1 MKRWM
6 SLLLAAVLALS
17 LAGCSKEQSEP
28 EQTSA
33 QTEQQQTEEPEETQQ
48 ASETEPT
55 EEPEQPEEQ
64 PAEEPAADEEQSA
77 EEPAANEEQPAEQS
91 TETEQPAEQSTETET
106 EQSTE
111 GTAEA
116 ESSEA
121 GAQSSLLVA
130 YFSYAENAALPD
142 DVDAS
147 ASASIQPWNG
157 ALTGNTGVVADM
169 IAQATGADL
178 FSIRTVEQYPDTY
191 DATIDQGQ
199 QEQSDGARPELA
211 THLENLDSYDTI
223 FLGFPNWWGDMPM
236 AVYTFLDEVD
246 LSGKSVIPFVTS
258 GGSGFSNTI
267 STIQQMEPKA
277 TVQEG
282 LSIGASS
289 ATGAQQQV
297 ESWLS
302 ELGLA

>member
-17 LAGCSKEQSEP
+17 LAGCSEEQSEP

-64 PAEEPAADEEQSA
+64 PAEEPAADEEQST
-77 EEPAANEEQPAEQS
+77 EEPVAGEEQPAE
-91 TETEQPAEQSTETET
+91 ESTETET

-121 GAQSSLLVA
+121 AAQSSLLVA

-191 DATIDQGQ
+191 DATLDQGQ

-246 LSGKSVIPFVTS
+246 LSGKTVIPFVTS
-258 GGSGFSNTI
+258 GGSGFSNSI
-267 STIQQMEPKA
+267 STIQQMEPQA

-282 LSIGASS
+282 LSISGSS

>member
-17 LAGCSKEQSEP
+17 LAGCSEEQSEP

-33 QTEQQQTEEPEETQQ
+33 QTEQQQTEETGETQQ

-55 EEPEQPEEQ
+55 EETEQPEEQ
-64 PAEEPAADEEQSA
+64 PAEEPAADEEQSI
-77 EEPAANEEQPAEQS
+77 EEPVAGEEQPAE
-91 TETEQPAEQSTETET
+91 ESTETET

-246 LSGKSVIPFVTS
+246 LSGKTVIPFVTS

-267 STIQQMEPKA
+267 STIQQMEPQA

>member
-17 LAGCSKEQSEP
+17 LAGCSEEQSEP

-64 PAEEPAADEEQSA
+64 PAEEPAADEEQST
-77 EEPAANEEQPAEQS
+77 EEPVAGEEQPAE
-91 TETEQPAEQSTETET
+91 ESTETET

-121 GAQSSLLVA
+121 AAQSSLLVA

-157 ALTGNTGVVADM
+157 VLTGNTGVVADM

-246 LSGKSVIPFVTS
+246 LSGKTVIPFVTS

-267 STIQQMEPKA
+267 STIQQMEPQA

>member
-6 SLLLAAVLALS
+6 SLLLAAVLALL
-17 LAGCSKEQSEP
+17 LAGCSEEQSEP

-64 PAEEPAADEEQSA
+64 PAEEPAADEEQST
-77 EEPAANEEQPAEQS
+77 EEPVAGEEQPAE
-91 TETEQPAEQSTETET
+91 ESTETET

-121 GAQSSLLVA
+121 AAQSSLLVA

-246 LSGKSVIPFVTS
+246 LSGKTVIPFVTS

-267 STIQQMEPKA
+267 STIQEMEPQA

>member
-17 LAGCSKEQSEP
+17 LAGCSEEQSEP

-64 PAEEPAADEEQSA
+64 PAEEPAADEEQST
-77 EEPAANEEQPAEQS
+77 EEPVAGEEQPAE
-91 TETEQPAEQSTETET
+91 ESTETET

-191 DATIDQGQ
+191 DATLDQGQ
-199 QEQSDGARPELA
+199 QEQSEGARPELA

-246 LSGKSVIPFVTS
+246 LSGKTVIPFVTS

-267 STIQQMEPKA
+267 STIQQMEPQA

>member
-17 LAGCSKEQSEP
+17 LAGCSEEQSEP

-33 QTEQQQTEEPEETQQ
+33 QTEQQQTEETEETQQ

-64 PAEEPAADEEQSA
+64 PAEEPAADEEQST
-77 EEPAANEEQPAEQS
+77 EEPAAGEEQPAE
-91 TETEQPAEQSTETET
+91 ESTETET

-246 LSGKSVIPFVTS
+246 LSGKTVIPFVTS

-267 STIQQMEPKA
+267 STIQQMEPQA

>member
-17 LAGCSKEQSEP
+17 VAGCSEEQSEP

-33 QTEQQQTEEPEETQQ
+33 QTEQQQTEETEETQQ

-64 PAEEPAADEEQSA
+64 PAEEPAADEEQSTEEPVAGEEQSA
-77 EEPAANEEQPAEQS
+77 EE
-91 TETEQPAEQSTETET
+91 STETET

-121 GAQSSLLVA
+121 AAQSSLLVA

-157 ALTGNTGVVADM
+157 TLTGNTGVVADM

-191 DATIDQGQ
+191 DATLDQGQ

-246 LSGKSVIPFVTS
+246 LSGKTVIPFVTS

-267 STIQQMEPKA
+267 STIQQMEPQA

>member
-17 LAGCSKEQSEP
+17 VAGCSEEQSEP

-33 QTEQQQTEEPEETQQ
+33 QTEQQQTEETEETQQ

-64 PAEEPAADEEQSA
+64 PAEEPAADEEQSTEEPVAGEEQSA
-77 EEPAANEEQPAEQS
+77 EE
-91 TETEQPAEQSTETET
+91 STETET

-121 GAQSSLLVA
+121 AAQSSLLVA

-191 DATIDQGQ
+191 DATLDQGQ

-246 LSGKSVIPFVTS
+246 LSGKTVIPFVTS

-267 STIQQMEPKA
+267 STIQQMEPQA

>member
-17 LAGCSKEQSEP
+17 LAGCSEEQSEP

-55 EEPEQPEEQ
+55 EETEQPEEQ
-64 PAEEPAADEEQSA
+64 PAEEPAADEEQST
-77 EEPAANEEQPAEQS
+77 EEPVAGEEQPAEES
-91 TETEQPAEQSTETET
+91 TEIET

-121 GAQSSLLVA
+121 AAQSSLLVA

-246 LSGKSVIPFVTS
+246 LSGKTVIPFVTS

-267 STIQQMEPKA
+267 STIQQMEPQA

>member
-17 LAGCSKEQSEP
+17 LAGCSEEQSEP

-33 QTEQQQTEEPEETQQ
+33 QTEQQQTEETEETQQ

-64 PAEEPAADEEQSA
+64 PAEEPAADEEQSTEEPVAGEEQSA
-77 EEPAANEEQPAEQS
+77 EE
-91 TETEQPAEQSTETET
+91 STETET

-121 GAQSSLLVA
+121 GAQSNLLVA

-246 LSGKSVIPFVTS
+246 LSGKTVIPFVTS

-267 STIQQMEPKA
+267 STIQQMEPQA

>member
-17 LAGCSKEQSEP
+17 LAGCSEEQSEP

-33 QTEQQQTEEPEETQQ
+33 QTEQQQTEETEETQQ

-55 EEPEQPEEQ
+55 EETEQPEEQ
-64 PAEEPAADEEQSA
+64 PAEEPAADEEQPA
-77 EEPAANEEQPAEQS
+77 EEPIAGEEQPAE
-91 TETEQPAEQSTETET
+91 ESTETET

-121 GAQSSLLVA
+121 AAQSSLLVA

-178 FSIRTVEQYPDTY
+178 FSIRPVEQYPATY

-236 AVYTFLDEVD
+236 AVYSFLDEVD
-246 LSGKSVIPFVTS
+246 LSGKTVIPFVTS

-267 STIQQMEPKA
+267 STIQQMDPQA

>member
-17 LAGCSKEQSEP
+17 VAGCSEEQSEP

-64 PAEEPAADEEQSA
+64 PAEEPAADEEQST
-77 EEPAANEEQPAEQS
+77 EEPVAGEEQPAE
-91 TETEQPAEQSTETET
+91 ESTETET

-191 DATIDQGQ
+191 DATLDQGQ

-211 THLENLDSYDTI
+211 THLENLGSYDTI

-246 LSGKSVIPFVTS
+246 LSGKTVIPFVTS

-267 STIQQMEPKA
+267 STIQQMEPQA

>member
-17 LAGCSKEQSEP
+17 LAGCSEEQSEP

-33 QTEQQQTEEPEETQQ
+33 QTEQQQTEETGETQQ

-55 EEPEQPEEQ
+55 EETEQPEEQ
-64 PAEEPAADEEQSA
+64 PAEEPAADEEQST
-77 EEPAANEEQPAEQS
+77 EEAVAGEEQPAEES
-91 TETEQPAEQSTETET
+91 TGTET

-121 GAQSSLLVA
+121 AAQSSLLVA

-236 AVYTFLDEVD
+236 AVYSFLDEVD
-246 LSGKSVIPFVTS
+246 LSGKTVIPFVTS

-267 STIQQMEPKA
+267 STIQQMEPQA

>member
-17 LAGCSKEQSEP
+17 LAGCSEEQSEP

-33 QTEQQQTEEPEETQQ
+33 QTEQQQTEETGETQQ

-64 PAEEPAADEEQSA
+64 PAEEPAADEEQST
-77 EEPAANEEQPAEQS
+77 EEPVAGEEQPAE
-91 TETEQPAEQSTETET
+91 ESTETET

-199 QEQSDGARPELA
+199 QERSEGARPELA

-246 LSGKSVIPFVTS
+246 LSGKTVIPFVTS

-267 STIQQMEPKA
+267 STIQQMEPQA

-282 LSIGASS
+282 LSISGSS

>member
-17 LAGCSKEQSEP
+17 LAGCSEEQSEP

-33 QTEQQQTEEPEETQQ
+33 QTEQQQTEETEETQQ

-55 EEPEQPEEQ
+55 EETEQPEEQ

-77 EEPAANEEQPAEQS
+77 EEPVAGEEQSAE
-91 TETEQPAEQSTETET
+91 ESTETET

-121 GAQSSLLVA
+121 AAQSSLLVA

-246 LSGKSVIPFVTS
+246 LSGKTVIPFVTS

-267 STIQQMEPKA
+267 STIQQMEPQA

>member
-17 LAGCSKEQSEP
+17 LAGCSEEQSEP

-33 QTEQQQTEEPEETQQ
+33 QTEQQQTEETEETQQ

-64 PAEEPAADEEQSA
+64 PAEEPAADEEQST
-77 EEPAANEEQPAEQS
+77 EEPVVGEEQPAE
-91 TETEQPAEQSTETET
+91 ESTETET

-191 DATIDQGQ
+191 DATLDQGQ

-236 AVYTFLDEVD
+236 AVYSFLDEVD
-246 LSGKSVIPFVTS
+246 LSGKTVIPFVTS

-267 STIQQMEPKA
+267 STIQQMEPQA

>member
-17 LAGCSKEQSEP
+17 LAGCSEEQSEP

-33 QTEQQQTEEPEETQQ
+33 QTEQQQTEETEETQQ

-77 EEPAANEEQPAEQS
+77 EEPVADEEQPAE
-91 TETEQPAEQSTETET
+91 ESTETET

-157 ALTGNTGVVADM
+157 TLTGNTGVVADM

-178 FSIRTVEQYPDTY
+178 FSIQTVEQYPDTY

-246 LSGKSVIPFVTS
+246 LSGKTVIPFVTS

-267 STIQQMEPKA
+267 STIQQMEPQA

>member
-17 LAGCSKEQSEP
+17 LAGCSEEQSEP

-33 QTEQQQTEEPEETQQ
+33 QIEQQQTEEPEETQQ

-64 PAEEPAADEEQSA
+64 PAEEPAADEEQSTEEPVAGEEQLA
-77 EEPAANEEQPAEQS
+77 EE
-91 TETEQPAEQSTETET
+91 STETET

-147 ASASIQPWNG
+147 ASASIQPWNS

-211 THLENLDSYDTI
+211 THLENLGSYDTI

-246 LSGKSVIPFVTS
+246 LSGKTVIPFVTS

-267 STIQQMEPKA
+267 STIQQMEPQA

>member
-17 LAGCSKEQSEP
+17 LAGCSEEQSEP

-33 QTEQQQTEEPEETQQ
+33 QTEQQQTEETGETQQ

-55 EEPEQPEEQ
+55 EETEQPEEQ
-64 PAEEPAADEEQSA
+64 PAEEPAADEEQST
-77 EEPAANEEQPAEQS
+77 EEPVAGEEQPAE
-91 TETEQPAEQSTETET
+91 ESTETET

-191 DATIDQGQ
+191 DATLDQGQ

-246 LSGKSVIPFVTS
+246 LSGKTVIPFVTS

-267 STIQQMEPKA
+267 STIQQMEPQA

-282 LSIGASS
+282 LSISGSS

>member
-17 LAGCSKEQSEP
+17 VAGCSEEQSEP

-64 PAEEPAADEEQSA
+64 PAEEPAADEEQST
-77 EEPAANEEQPAEQS
+77 EEPVAGEEQPAEES
-91 TETEQPAEQSTETET
+91 TGTET

-121 GAQSSLLVA
+121 AAQSSLLVA

-191 DATIDQGQ
+191 DATLDQGQ

-246 LSGKSVIPFVTS
+246 LSGKTVIPFVTS

-267 STIQQMEPKA
+267 STIQQMEPQA

>member
-17 LAGCSKEQSEP
+17 LAGCSEEQSEP

-33 QTEQQQTEEPEETQQ
+33 QTEQQQTEEPEESQQ

-64 PAEEPAADEEQSA
+64 PAEEPAADEEQST
-77 EEPAANEEQPAEQS
+77 EEPVAGEEQPAE
-91 TETEQPAEQSTETET
+91 ESTETET

-121 GAQSSLLVA
+121 AAQSSLLVA

-191 DATIDQGQ
+191 DATLDQGQ
-199 QEQSDGARPELA
+199 QEQSEGARPELA

-246 LSGKSVIPFVTS
+246 LSGKTVIPFVTS

-267 STIQQMEPKA
+267 STIQQMEPQA

-282 LSIGASS
+282 LSISGSS

>member
-17 LAGCSKEQSEP
+17 LAGCSEEQSEP

-33 QTEQQQTEEPEETQQ
+33 QTEQQQTEETEETQQ

-55 EEPEQPEEQ
+55 EETEQPEEQ
-64 PAEEPAADEEQSA
+64 PAEEPAADEEQPA
-77 EEPAANEEQPAEQS
+77 EEPVAGEEQPAEES
-91 TETEQPAEQSTETET
+91 TETES

-121 GAQSSLLVA
+121 AAQSNLLVA

-191 DATIDQGQ
+191 DATLDQGQ

-246 LSGKSVIPFVTS
+246 LSGKTVIPFVTS
-258 GGSGFSNTI
+258 GGSGFSNSI
-267 STIQQMEPKA
+267 STIQQMEPQA

>member
-17 LAGCSKEQSEP
+17 LAGCSEEQSEP

-33 QTEQQQTEEPEETQQ
+33 QTEQQQTEETEETQQ
-48 ASETEPT
+48 ASETAPT

-64 PAEEPAADEEQSA
+64 PAEEPAADEEQSTEEPVAGEEQSA
-77 EEPAANEEQPAEQS
+77 EE
-91 TETEQPAEQSTETET
+91 STETET

-157 ALTGNTGVVADM
+157 TLTGNTGVVADM

-236 AVYTFLDEVD
+236 AVYTFLDGVD
-246 LSGKSVIPFVTS
+246 LSGKTVIPFVTS

-267 STIQQMEPKA
+267 STIQEMEPQA

>member
-17 LAGCSKEQSEP
+17 LAGCSEEQSEP
-28 EQTSA
+28 KQTSA

-64 PAEEPAADEEQSA
+64 PAEEPAADEEQST
-77 EEPAANEEQPAEQS
+77 EEPVAGEEQPAE
-91 TETEQPAEQSTETET
+91 ESTETET

-121 GAQSSLLVA
+121 AAQSSLLVA

-246 LSGKSVIPFVTS
+246 LSGKTVIPFVTS

-267 STIQQMEPKA
+267 STIQQMEPQA

>member
-1 MKRWM
+1 M
-6 SLLLAAVLALS
+6 ALS
-17 LAGCSKEQSEP
+17 LAGCSVEQSEP

-33 QTEQQQTEEPEETQQ
+33 QTEQQQTEETEETQQ

-55 EEPEQPEEQ
+55 EETEQPEEQ
-64 PAEEPAADEEQSA
+64 PAEEPAADEEQST
-77 EEPAANEEQPAEQS
+77 EEPVAGEEQPAE
-91 TETEQPAEQSTETET
+91 ESTETET

-121 GAQSSLLVA
+121 AAQSSLLVA

-191 DATIDQGQ
+191 DATLDQGQ

-246 LSGKSVIPFVTS
+246 LSGKTVIPFVTS

-267 STIQQMEPKA
+267 STIQEMEPQA

>member
-17 LAGCSKEQSEP
+17 LAGCSEEQSEP

-33 QTEQQQTEEPEETQQ
+33 QTEQQQTEETGETQQ

-55 EEPEQPEEQ
+55 EETEQPEEQ
-64 PAEEPAADEEQSA
+64 PAEEPAADEEQSTEEPVAGEEQSA
-77 EEPAANEEQPAEQS
+77 EE
-91 TETEQPAEQSTETET
+91 STETET

-121 GAQSSLLVA
+121 AAQSSLLVA

-246 LSGKSVIPFVTS
+246 LSGKTVIPFITS

-267 STIQQMEPKA
+267 STIQQMEPQA

>member
-17 LAGCSKEQSEP
+17 LAGCSEEQSEP

-55 EEPEQPEEQ
+55 EETEQPEEQ
-64 PAEEPAADEEQSA
+64 PAEEPAADEEQST
-77 EEPAANEEQPAEQS
+77 EEPVAGEEQPAE
-91 TETEQPAEQSTETET
+91 ESTETET

-157 ALTGNTGVVADM
+157 AHTGNTGVVADM

-191 DATIDQGQ
+191 DATLDQGQ

-211 THLENLDSYDTI
+211 THLENLGSYDTI

-246 LSGKSVIPFVTS
+246 LSGKTVIPFVTS

-267 STIQQMEPKA
+267 STIQQMEPQA

>member
-17 LAGCSKEQSEP
+17 LAGCSEEQSEP

-33 QTEQQQTEEPEETQQ
+33 QTGQQQTEETEETQQ

-64 PAEEPAADEEQSA
+64 PAEEPAADEEQST
-77 EEPAANEEQPAEQS
+77 EEPAADEEQSAE
-91 TETEQPAEQSTETET
+91 ESTETET

-121 GAQSSLLVA
+121 AAQSSLLVA

-157 ALTGNTGVVADM
+157 VLTGNTGVVADM

-178 FSIRTVEQYPDTY
+178 FSIRTVEQYPNTY

-246 LSGKSVIPFVTS
+246 LSGKTVIPFVTS

-267 STIQQMEPKA
+267 STIQQMEPQA

>member
-6 SLLLAAVLALS
+6 SLLLAAVFALS
-17 LAGCSKEQSEP
+17 LAGCSEEQSEP

-33 QTEQQQTEEPEETQQ
+33 QTGQQQTEETEETQQ

-77 EEPAANEEQPAEQS
+77 EEPVAGEEQSAE
-91 TETEQPAEQSTETET
+91 ESTETET

-246 LSGKSVIPFVTS
+246 LSGKTVIPFVTS

-267 STIQQMEPKA
+267 STIQEMEPQA

>member
-17 LAGCSKEQSEP
+17 VAGCSEEQSEP

-64 PAEEPAADEEQSA
+64 PAEEPAADEEQST
-77 EEPAANEEQPAEQS
+77 EEPVAGEEQPAE
-91 TETEQPAEQSTETET
+91 ESTETET

-191 DATIDQGQ
+191 DATLDQGR
-199 QEQSDGARPELA
+199 QEQSDGARPERA

-246 LSGKSVIPFVTS
+246 LSGKTVIPFVTS

-267 STIQQMEPKA
+267 STIQQMEPQA

>member
-17 LAGCSKEQSEP
+17 LAGCSEEQSEP

-55 EEPEQPEEQ
+55 EETEQPEEQ
-64 PAEEPAADEEQSA
+64 PAEEPAADEEQST
-77 EEPAANEEQPAEQS
+77 EEPVAGEEQPAE
-91 TETEQPAEQSTETET
+91 ESTETET

-121 GAQSSLLVA
+121 AAQSSLLVA

-199 QEQSDGARPELA
+199 QEQSEGARPELA

-246 LSGKSVIPFVTS
+246 LSGKTVIPFVTS

-267 STIQQMEPKA
+267 STIQQMEPQA

>member
-17 LAGCSKEQSEP
+17 VAGCSEEQSEP

-33 QTEQQQTEEPEETQQ
+33 QTEQQQTEETEETQQ

-64 PAEEPAADEEQSA
+64 PAEEPAADEEQST
-77 EEPAANEEQPAEQS
+77 EEPAADEEQSAE
-91 TETEQPAEQSTETET
+91 ESTETET

-191 DATIDQGQ
+191 DATLDQGQ

-246 LSGKSVIPFVTS
+246 LSGKTVIPFITS

-267 STIQQMEPKA
+267 STIQQMEPQA

-282 LSIGASS
+282 LSISGSS

>member
-17 LAGCSKEQSEP
+17 LAGCSEEQSEP

-33 QTEQQQTEEPEETQQ
+33 QTEQQQTEETEETQQ

-64 PAEEPAADEEQSA
+64 PAEEPAADEEQST
-77 EEPAANEEQPAEQS
+77 EEPVAGEEQPAE
-91 TETEQPAEQSTETET
+91 ESTETET

-121 GAQSSLLVA
+121 AAQSSLLVA

-199 QEQSDGARPELA
+199 QEQSEGARPELA

-236 AVYTFLDEVD
+236 AVYSFLDEVD
-246 LSGKSVIPFVTS
+246 LSGKTVIPFVTS

-267 STIQQMEPKA
+267 STIQQMEPQA

>member
-17 LAGCSKEQSEP
+17 VAGCSEEQSEP

-33 QTEQQQTEEPEETQQ
+33 QTEQQQTEETEETQQ

-64 PAEEPAADEEQSA
+64 PAEEPAADEEQST
-77 EEPAANEEQPAEQS
+77 EEPAADEEQSAE
-91 TETEQPAEQSTETET
+91 ESTETET

-236 AVYTFLDEVD
+236 AVSTFLDEVD
-246 LSGKSVIPFVTS
+246 LSGKTVIPFVTS

-267 STIQQMEPKA
+267 STIQQMEPQA

>member
-17 LAGCSKEQSEP
+17 LAGCSEEQSEP

-64 PAEEPAADEEQSA
+64 PAEEPAADEEQST
-77 EEPAANEEQPAEQS
+77 EEPVAGEEQPAE
-91 TETEQPAEQSTETET
+91 ESTETET

-211 THLENLDSYDTI
+211 THLENLGSYDTI

-246 LSGKSVIPFVTS
+246 LSGKTVIPFVTS

-267 STIQQMEPKA
+267 STIQQMEPQA

>member
-17 LAGCSKEQSEP
+17 LAGCSEEQSEP

-33 QTEQQQTEEPEETQQ
+33 QTEQQQTEETEETQQ

-55 EEPEQPEEQ
+55 EETEQPEEQ

-77 EEPAANEEQPAEQS
+77 EEPVAGEEQPAE
-91 TETEQPAEQSTETET
+91 ESTETET

-121 GAQSSLLVA
+121 GAQSNLLVA
-130 YFSYAENAALPD
+130 YFSYAENTALPD

-236 AVYTFLDEVD
+236 AVYSFLDEVD
-246 LSGKSVIPFVTS
+246 LSGKTVIPFVTS
-258 GGSGFSNTI
+258 GGSGFSNII
-267 STIQQMEPKA
+267 STIQQMEPQA

-282 LSIGASS
+282 LSISGSS

>member
-17 LAGCSKEQSEP
+17 LAGCSEEQSEP

-33 QTEQQQTEEPEETQQ
+33 QTEQQQTEETEETQQ

-64 PAEEPAADEEQSA
+64 PAEEPAADEEQST
-77 EEPAANEEQPAEQS
+77 EEPVVGEEQPAE
-91 TETEQPAEQSTETET
+91 ESTETET

-199 QEQSDGARPELA
+199 QERSDGARPELA

-246 LSGKSVIPFVTS
+246 LSGKTVIPFVTS

-267 STIQQMEPKA
+267 STIQQMEPQA